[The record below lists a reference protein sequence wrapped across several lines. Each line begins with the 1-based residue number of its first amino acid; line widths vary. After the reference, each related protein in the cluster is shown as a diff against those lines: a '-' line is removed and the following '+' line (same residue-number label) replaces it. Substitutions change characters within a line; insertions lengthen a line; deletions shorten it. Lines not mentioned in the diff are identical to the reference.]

1 MTNAEHII
9 IIGAGTT
16 RQAYI
21 KRLSEEPAAEF
32 RLEELP

>member
-1 MTNAEHII
+1 MTNAEHIT